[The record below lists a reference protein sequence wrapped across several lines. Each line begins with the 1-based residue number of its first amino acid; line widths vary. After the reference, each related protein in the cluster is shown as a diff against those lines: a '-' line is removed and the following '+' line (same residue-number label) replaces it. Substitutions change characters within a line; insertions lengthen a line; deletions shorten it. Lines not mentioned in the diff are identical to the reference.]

1 MCFSFSRRDFQM
13 ISYLELQRQL
23 IKSKEVNLGTVVLHT
38 GILGQKHREMY
49 IIPIME
55 VLHVTITIDFMMIL
69 IL

>member
-1 MCFSFSRRDFQM
+1 M

-23 IKSKEVNLGTVVLHT
+23 IKLKEVNLGTVVLHT
-38 GILGQKHREMY
+38 GTLGQKHREMY